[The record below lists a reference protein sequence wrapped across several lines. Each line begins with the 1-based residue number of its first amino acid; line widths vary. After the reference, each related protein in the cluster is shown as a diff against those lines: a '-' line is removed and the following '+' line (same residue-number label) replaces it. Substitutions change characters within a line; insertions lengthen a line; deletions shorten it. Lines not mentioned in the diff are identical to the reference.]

1 MIGAL
6 TPLFAYLLGS
16 IPFGYLIVRW
26 QKGVDVRGT
35 GSGSTGATN
44 VMRNLGILGFVATF
58 ILDVGKGTF
67 AVLLASRLTSG
78 EARWFPLSGDPR
90 WIAAASV
97 AAILGHCF
105 PVWLKFRGGKGVATG
120 VGVFLALAPA
130 QVGLVLIIFAIVV
143 AIWRYI
149 SLGSI
154 VATAA
159 FPLMV
164 YAMKHP
170 PLPIVLG
177 AAGSA
182 LIIIAMHHANIRRLL
197 SGTESKVGKK
207 KSEVRGPKSEVRG
220 QM

>member
-1 MIGAL
+1 MHEAL
-6 TPLFAYLLGS
+6 SPIFAYLLGS

-26 QKGVDVRGT
+26 QKGVDVRNT

-44 VMRNLGILGFVATF
+44 VMRNLGIPGFVATF

-67 AVLLASRLTSG
+67 AVLLASRLTSVD
-78 EARWFPLSGDPR
+78 ARWFPLSGDPR

-97 AAILGHCF
+97 AAIFGHCF

-120 VGVFLALAPA
+120 VGVFLALAPL
-130 QVGLVLIIFAIVV
+130 QVALVLGIFAVFV

-159 FPLMV
+159 FPLLV
-164 YAMKHP
+164 YFMKRP

-177 AAGSA
+177 AAGGA
-182 LIIIAMHHANIRRLL
+182 LIIIAMHHANIRRLIE
-197 SGTESKVGKK
+197 GTENKVGKK
-207 KSEVRGPKSEVRG
+207 KAVSSG
-220 QM
+220 Q